1 MSQWGES
8 GERETV
14 AKQDQAAQD
23 GGKHQSEGSLSE
35 RFAKALVSIDR
46 QAPTLTYLG
55 LGCWI
60 AWNTIAFSGSF
71 WLHETDNSNV
81 TENLM
86 LVHLL
91 ACFVTLS
98 VIALFADKCSKWV
111 AKNRATL
118 AGGIIA
124 CLGTLLLCNARAEV
138 FGTSFPH
145 AGLTVL
151 FTSGCVLSGAG
162 TTMLFVRAAALFGT
176 LAPHRALYR
185 LAECTLFSIAA
196 YFVLNG
202 CPQPV
207 AIAGFVALP
216 LLGACLFCIRQRD
229 VRGEKQVL
237 STPIKLTRKFWVLL
251 LSIGLCSTALELIRA
266 YVLISV
272 PPVFAIDA
280 NIVSQLIEI
289 PLMTAIM
296 VTILLTKSRRDG
308 FAKLYSIA
316 ACALTVLIVCI
327 AMFSLNTPAVA
338 SLAWVV
344 CTCYNLV
351 VWAMLYYLVY
361 QWRAGAVR
369 IMTLGN
375 AALSGGTLVASL
387 LAMAYQASHI
397 SDGMMKG
404 IIAIIGVAVLV
415 DVLFVFSEKQI
426 NGMLLPVD
434 EGGEDAAEGESASAG
449 AAKQPGKWKLACEE
463 VAKAAGLSARETEV
477 FLSLAR
483 GRTAQEIAERE
494 VVSIYTVRAHTR
506 SIYAKLDVHSKKE
519 LTALVQKHV
528 NEG

>member
-1 MSQWGES
+1 MAQRES
-8 GERETV
+8 
-14 AKQDQAAQD
+14 AAQESV
-23 GGKHQSEGSLSE
+23 GRQNEASLSE
-35 RFAKALVSIDR
+35 RFSKALASIDR

-71 WLHETDNSNV
+71 WLHETDNSSIA
-81 TENLM
+81 ENLM

-91 ACFVTLS
+91 ACFVTLAA
-98 VIALFADKCSKWV
+98 VALFSDRCSRWI
-111 AKNRATL
+111 AKNRTTL
-118 AGGIIA
+118 IGGVVA
-124 CLGTLLLCNARAEV
+124 CAGTLLLCNARAEV
-138 FGTSFPH
+138 FGEAFPH

-151 FTSGCVLSGAG
+151 FTSGCILSGAG
-162 TTMLFVRAAALFGT
+162 TTMLFLCAAALFGT

-185 LAECTLFSIAA
+185 LAECTLFSIAV

-202 CPQPV
+202 CPQPIAV
-207 AIAGFVALP
+207 AGFVVLP
-216 LLGACLFCIRQRD
+216 LLGAGLFCIRQRD

-237 STPIKLTRKFWVLL
+237 STPVKLTRKFWVLL

-266 YVLISV
+266 YVLISA
-272 PPVFAIDA
+272 PPYFSIGA
-280 NIVSQLIEI
+280 NVTSQLIEI
-289 PLMTAIM
+289 PLMAGIM
-296 VTILLTKSRRDG
+296 AAILLTKSRRDG
-308 FAKLYSIA
+308 FAKLYSVA

-327 AMFSLNTPAVA
+327 AMFSLNTPAIA
-338 SLAWVV
+338 AGAWVV
-344 CTCYNLV
+344 CTCYNMV

-361 QWRAGAVR
+361 QWRAGALR
-369 IMTLGN
+369 IMALGN

-397 SDGMMKG
+397 SDSAMRI
-404 IIAIIGVAVLV
+404 IIAVIGLAVLV

-434 EGGEDAAEGESASAG
+434 EGSEDATAGEGGAQG

-463 VAKAAGLSARETEV
+463 VAKGAGLSVRETEV

-528 NEG
+528 DEG